1 MPAREA
7 CPAMVDASLSPP
19 RSPAP
24 HQRMP
29 AGPPAPPPAQGPG
42 QRRPAGASGWTASRV
57 VSLVT
62 GAVLAL
68 VSLCALAGSGG
79 AIWAQSQRTDGYVPL
94 GSSSYSTAGHAL
106 ASETIRI
113 HDGWDWLGTL
123 IGQIRVRVT
132 KTGGGGAIFAGIAP
146 SNAAGSYLSG
156 VQYTT
161 VTSYNSHGQR
171 IGHPGT
177 VLPRPPAST
186 PIWVARASGART
198 ATLRWTMRNGDWTV
212 VVMHRDGSAGVAV
225 HATVAATLPALSTIA
240 AELLVAGVIL
250 ALIAAVC
257 VIVPVRLAAGHPP
270 AS

>member
-1 MPAREA
+1 MAAWKAGTAR
-7 CPAMVDASLSPP
+7 VDASLSPP

-24 HQRMP
+24 HRRMP
-29 AGPPAPPPAQGPG
+29 AGPPPPPPAQGPG
-42 QRRPAGASGWTASRV
+42 QRRPAGASRWTASRV
-57 VSLVT
+57 LSLVA
-62 GAVLAL
+62 GAALAL

-79 AIWAQSQRTDGYVPL
+79 AIWAQSQRTGGYVKL

-106 ASETIRI
+106 ASKTIRI

-132 KTGGGGAIFAGIAP
+132 KTGGGGRIFAGIAP
-146 SNAAGSYLSG
+146 SKAASRYLAG

-161 VTSYNSHGQR
+161 VTSYNGQGLR

-177 VLPRPPAST
+177 ALPRPPAST

-198 ATLRWTMRNGDWTV
+198 ATLRWIVRNGDWTV

-225 HATVAATLPALSTIA
+225 RTTVAATLPALSAIA

-257 VIVPVRLAAGHPP
+257 IIVPVRLAAGHPP